1 MFTCRDGKAD
11 VLSSQAMKCYRKKVK
26 KLLKVSLNIKKCTNV
41 SGRALHQCKNPIVAS
56 WHTPYEETNGESAL
70 ACNVRARETQL

>member
-1 MFTCRDGKAD
+1 MENSLKCHRTLKNVQTCRAEPF
-11 VLSSQAMKCYRKKVK
+11 VSVK
-26 KLLKVSLNIKKCTNV
+26 K
-41 SGRALHQCKNPIVAS
+41 PIVAS

>member
-1 MFTCRDGKAD
+1 MENSF
-11 VLSSQAMKCYRKKVK
+11 
-26 KLLKVSLNIKKCTNV
+26 KVSLNIKNV
-41 SGRALHQCKNPIVAS
+41 QTFRAEPFISVKKPIVAS